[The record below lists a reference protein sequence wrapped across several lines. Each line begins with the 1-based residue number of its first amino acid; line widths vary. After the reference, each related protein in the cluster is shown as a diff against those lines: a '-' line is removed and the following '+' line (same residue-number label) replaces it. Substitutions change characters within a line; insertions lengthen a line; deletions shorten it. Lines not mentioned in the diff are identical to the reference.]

1 MSSFKICKGLG
12 LAGRFHI
19 LLANDI
25 QEVARVIDRLEL
37 FFVEEDIAPQQGMRF
52 CLAIDELITN
62 IMSYGLVDRSDGEIS
77 LTVEHR
83 EAALHAEIVDS
94 GPEFD
99 PFSKE
104 VHAPSGPLDEREIGG
119 LGITLVKAV
128 MDSLEY
134 QYDGGFNRLKIKMK
148 LTAA

>member
-1 MSSFKICKGLG
+1 M
-12 LAGRFHI
+12 AGQFHI

-37 FFVEEDIAPQQGMRF
+37 FFDEEDIAPQQGMRF

-62 IMSYGLVDRSDGEIS
+62 ILSYGLVDRGDGEIS
-77 LTVEHR
+77 LTVEHS
-83 EAALHAEIVDS
+83 EAALHAEIVDN

-99 PFSKE
+99 PFSANL
-104 VHAPSGPLDEREIGG
+104 HAPSGPLEERDVGG
-119 LGITLVKAV
+119 LGITLVKAM

-148 LTAA
+148 LPAA